1 MEKWKIFVIIFLLG
15 GLVGLGA
22 VQSRLS
28 NAPATPPAGE
38 QPRKEAPLPIMQ
50 LMGKSAPAWNIPIK
64 YWMNT
69 KTPLD
74 VSDSKGNLTLVE
86 FFRIEC
92 SHCQDA
98 VPFMKHLQK
107 TYGPKGLKIVAIQS
121 PGQAPTENDWKTVQ
135 DKVREWQ
142 LTYPVAFDE
151 QGQLFKTK
159 YNGTNYPTLL
169 LIDPN
174 GMIRFVQTGH
184 TAEKAAQ
191 LESVIKAGLQMTSG
205 APGARSGG

>member
-1 MEKWKIFVIIFLLG
+1 
-15 GLVGLGA
+15 
-22 VQSRLS
+22 
-28 NAPATPPAGE
+28 
-38 QPRKEAPLPIMQ
+38 
-50 LMGKSAPAWNIPIK
+50 
-64 YWMNT
+64 
-69 KTPLD
+69 
-74 VSDSKGNLTLVE
+74 
-86 FFRIEC
+86 
-92 SHCQDA
+92 
-98 VPFMKHLQK
+98 MKHLQK
-107 TYGPKGLKIVAIQS
+107 TYAPKGLKIVAIQS
-121 PGQAPTENDWKTVQ
+121 PGVAPTENDWKTVQ

-142 LTYPVAFDE
+142 VTYPVAFDE

-169 LIDPN
+169 LLDPN